1 MPQDVPGGL
10 RAAAAGPEGAG
21 RAQAPAAAGPGGEEG
36 HSRRPGQWQRYF
48 WIAVGGQ
55 VLFIPLIFLMAG
67 LWDPRKARQ
76 QALDHEAK
84 VTAELATLNTSS

>member
-1 MPQDVPGGL
+1 MQAALETLQQQGPAVTK
-10 RAAAAGPEGAG
+10 AAAAA
-21 RAQAPAAAGPGGEEG
+21 
-36 HSRRPGQWQRYF
+36 PGQWQRYF

-67 LWDPRKARQ
+67 LWDPRKARR

-84 VTAELATLNTSS
+84 VAAELAGLTTSPRPTRTGA